1 MQHADPTTKMGPS
14 ENVEEWKLE
23 YLRPVTSELTS
34 AWLLD
39 CLLAPTGGQTAARCT
54 LKREMQEV
62 FLKIHRR
69 FYNAELAALLL
80 HWKSVYF
87 LSNALCNVTE
97 MHCRD
102 LMYCVH
108 FSFLFHVTVFVQFS
122 GSIGVAW
129 RHQCRYQ
136 CITLFTLYCTSVH
149 CTQYTRSSNPWP
161 RECLPRIKCTPQ
173 QCRTTLEASRN
184 LFGRPPGIEPLGWKL
199 SPPATARSETG

>member
-1 MQHADPTTKMGPS
+1 M
-14 ENVEEWKLE
+14 WKNGNLNISD
-23 YLRPVTSELTS
+23 LSRQSWHRLGWSTVSWPPQV
-34 AWLLD
+34 A
-39 CLLAPTGGQTAARCT
+39 AQTAARCT

-62 FLKIHRR
+62 FFKILRR

-80 HWKSVYF
+80 QWKSVYF
-87 LSNALCNVTE
+87 ISNALCNVTE
-97 MHCRD
+97 MQCRD
-102 LMYCVH
+102 LMCCVH

-122 GSIGVAW
+122 GSVGVAW